1 MPDPIIRIEVRCAT
15 SKIWRWFIKVEN
27 YEFSFRIFASPS
39 DPNPTNWS
47 QAVKLGIEEDN
58 LRNLRFRFPSD
69 DALEK
74 MGKELATA
82 LFSKDIQRIYRD
94 SLSRVSGKPL
104 RLFFYSEEGAPPLVS
119 MIPWECVF
127 EYVLQDEE
135 HLGLS
140 QFVSVAR
147 YVPKGDA
154 SPLKVEGKLRI
165 LAVAP
170 NPYKSE
176 TPLNVER
183 ELELLDS
190 IAKQRP
196 DAIEF
201 FSLPNAQWGK
211 FQEELRDRKPHVLI
225 YLGHGSIKSNK
236 SYLLF
241 QSADGRSDPIPMTS
255 FEAVLKPEVVG
266 NLRVVMLSACRTG
279 VAASEDPFDSAAG
292 RLIQIGIPAVV
303 AMQSKVEDA
312 AAKEFCLRFFN
323 YLLQPQHPVDV
334 CVNAGRLAMLRAEL
348 EMSNRRGAQ
357 WAIPMLYLSTRAEMI
372 FDFSSSNAVNT
383 ELEKRRPIQ
392 KGNFK
397 SKAKQFQERPALMK
411 GLEADFDSDGVT
423 VIYGPYGAGKTQLIS
438 AFCTALIDA
447 QTASDA
453 LSPLFLYIECRTE
466 WATFDDV
473 LAKLNGQAEE
483 LGFKGFE
490 ELLGE
495 KHNSLENSVQRE
507 GLDLHGLKAALGQS
521 RPEDDERSIQSFIR
535 LLAATPL
542 VIVFDDYIWDGPQFW
557 NTLFARMS
565 EYLRDSKVYV
575 VTSTNDYV
583 GAVDGYA
590 EIEVVGFEPGEAEAF
605 FKAEG
610 SFDEVT
616 LGEMM
621 RLAAEV
627 NYLPWF
633 VRLIREVFAA
643 GGVLHSADRV
653 DDYAEKLIQKLDAEM
668 DGAPSKLLG
677 QLSVL
682 REPISLR
689 ALASMLDAHDPSQY
703 LKAAYALRKS
713 LLSFTRELK
722 VEMAAPLKQYY
733 LDIMSPEESEQY
745 HWRAA
750 DFYSRKAESLSPA
763 LESSDGI
770 QHTDGA

>member
-1 MPDPIIRIEVRCAT
+1 MPDPIIRIEVRCET
-15 SKIWRWFIKVEN
+15 GKFWRWFIKAED

-39 DPNPTNWS
+39 NPNPTNWS
-47 QAVKLGIEEDN
+47 PPVKLGIEEDN
-58 LRNLRFRFPSD
+58 LRHLRFRFPSD
-69 DALEK
+69 DALEE
-74 MGKELATA
+74 MGRGLAAA
-82 LFSKDIQRIYRD
+82 LFTRDIQRIYRD
-94 SLSRVSGKPL
+94 SLNSVSGKPL
-104 RLFFYSEEGAPPLVS
+104 RLFFNSEEGAPPLVS

-147 YVPKGDA
+147 YIAQPDMP
-154 SPLKVEGKLRI
+154 PLKVEGKLRI
-165 LAVAP
+165 LAVAS

-176 TPLNVER
+176 EPLDVVR
-183 ELELLDS
+183 ELELLES
-190 IAKQRP
+190 VAKQRQ

-201 FSLPNAQWGK
+201 FPLANAEWGK
-211 FQEELRDRKPHVLI
+211 FENALLDTKPHVLI
-225 YLGHGSIKSNK
+225 YLGHGTIKRNN
-236 SYLLF
+236 SYLIF
-241 QSADGRSDPIPMTS
+241 QTADGRSDPISMTKV
-255 FEAVLKPEVVG
+255 EELLRPQVVN
-266 NLRVVMLSACRTG
+266 NLRVVMLSACRSG
-279 VAASEDPFDSAAG
+279 VAASENPFDSAAG
-292 RLIQIGIPAVV
+292 KLIQIGIPAVV
-303 AMQSKVEDA
+303 AMQSKVEDV

-323 YLLQPQHPVDV
+323 YLLRPQYPVDV
-334 CVNAGRLAMLRAEL
+334 GINAGRLAMLRAEL
-348 EMSNRRGAQ
+348 EMNNRRGAQ
-357 WAIPMLYLSTRAEMI
+357 WAIPVLYLSTRAEMI

-397 SKAKQFQERPALMK
+397 SKTKQFTERPALVK
-411 GLEADFDSDGVT
+411 KLEADFDGDGVT

-447 QTASDA
+447 QTASDGS
-453 LSPLFLYIECRTE
+453 SPLFLYLECRAE

-473 LAKLNGQAEE
+473 LVKLNGRAGA

-495 KHNSLENSVQRE
+495 KHNSLEDSVKRE
-507 GLDLHGLKAALGQS
+507 GLKLDGLKAALGQS
-521 RPEDDERSIQSFIR
+521 RPDDDERSIQSFIR
-535 LLAATPL
+535 LLAVTPF
-542 VIVFDDYIWDGPQFW
+542 VIVFDDYIWDGPPFW

-565 EYLRDSKVYV
+565 EYLRESKVYV
-575 VTSTNDYV
+575 LTSTNDYV
-583 GAVDGYA
+583 GAVESYS
-590 EIEVVGFEPGEAEAF
+590 EIEVAGFKPEEAESF

-621 RLAAEV
+621 RLADEV

-633 VRLIREVFAA
+633 VKLIREVFAA
-643 GGVLHSADRV
+643 GGKLHSADRV
-653 DDYAEKLIQKLDAEM
+653 DDYAEKLIQRLDADM
-668 DGAPSKLLG
+668 DGAPSRLLR

-733 LDIMSPEESEQY
+733 LDIMEPEESEQY
-745 HWRAA
+745 HSRAA
-750 DFYSRKAESLSPA
+750 DFFSRKAETVSPA
-763 LESSDGI
+763 QQSSDGI
-770 QHTDGA
+770 QHTVGH